1 MSKKYPV
8 TKSVKFVLCEDVRE
22 EAHQKLN
29 FLGVFPADSIT
40 VLGPMGPPDGPGVAV
55 LASLAIVV
63 TFKDVEGEFEAR
75 LRIAA
80 PDGKVT
86 FDDAIGKVD
95 LAKRGTA
102 TLAWKAQGFAV
113 TKFGRYRAEVLL
125 DERSYPFEF
134 DILDGPAASD
144 ERAPAGKV
152 RKRA

>member
-1 MSKKYPV
+1 MSKKYP
-8 TKSVKFVLCEDVRE
+8 TARNIKFVLCEEVRE
-22 EAHQKLN
+22 ESHQKLSL
-29 FLGVFPADSIT
+29 LGVFPADSIT
-40 VLGPMGPPDGPGVAV
+40 ILGPKPAALGNGVAV

-80 PDGKVT
+80 PDGKVA
-86 FDDAIGKVD
+86 FDDAIGKVN

-113 TKFGRYRAEVLL
+113 ATFGRYLAEVLL
-125 DERSYPFEF
+125 DDRSYPFEF
-134 DILDGPAASD
+134 EILDGSSKPT
-144 ERAPAGKV
+144 EQAPEPST

>member
-40 VLGPMGPPDGPGVAV
+40 VLGPKKAPDGPGVAV

-75 LRIAA
+75 LRIVA

-86 FDDAIGKVD
+86 FDDAIGKVN
-95 LAKRGTA
+95 LVKRGTA
-102 TLAWKAQGFAV
+102 TLAWKAQGFV
-113 TKFGRYRAEVLL
+113 VPTFGRYRAEVLL
-125 DERSYPFEF
+125 DDRAYPFELE
-134 DILDGPAASD
+134 ILDGSSKPTEQSPVPSA
-144 ERAPAGKV
+144 